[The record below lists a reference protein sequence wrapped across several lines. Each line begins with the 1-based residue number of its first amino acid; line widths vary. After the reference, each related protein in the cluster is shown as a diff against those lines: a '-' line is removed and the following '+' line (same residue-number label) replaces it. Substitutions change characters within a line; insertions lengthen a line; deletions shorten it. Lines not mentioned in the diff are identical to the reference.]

1 MILKRI
7 FLIIMQIK
15 LNSPKATLDYYFSNF
30 KLADTDNNFTIR
42 SNTKIYIFKIK

>member
-15 LNSPKATLDYYFSNF
+15 LNSPKATLDYYFGNF